1 MVVGSSFFVVSGNT
15 GPTGAVGLSGVV
27 GTTGAIG
34 PSGTGP
40 TGTTG
45 SSIVGIT
52 LNSDKYL
59 VTTFQK
65 HDGTYETFTSTGTII
80 GPDGGTFVE
89 LRGGNTSDATV
100 RGVTVFQEKTSH
112 NTIKLRSIRATGDGS
127 VTVRNEPSLNFASG
141 SIFITY
147 NRGRFGY
154 INVTGDSGDGAEIGQ
169 LVGFT
174 GPPGPTGH
182 LVGISGATFD
192 ANASIY
198 IANNGRL
205 DFRTKNF
212 TEETKQLTYPSGG
225 IVADGS
231 VNGLTAFKATIDP
244 RDAKTFIVNAHGI
257 HGAGI
262 DRTTLTDANGGVTGW
277 VPMSFEILDVP
288 SADERKEALSFSLV
302 LYGITGSNIP
312 EERFSSNVMFPF
324 NEIPCFSGTW
334 EPDVINFYT
343 NTIDQY
349 GDDAGGS
356 NKSYMGTYVMWN
368 GSSDTTTDMY
378 ICNGFT
384 EDGSRDSR
392 GSSRSR
398 GTGLT
403 GACCDGSGNCVSTY
417 REECYGYFYGEG
429 TTCGYTGNSGLNIN
443 TCYGRGSC
451 CVEDESTGNIKCYD
465 NITANDCAELG
476 NQTGTNSLY
485 GGDDSRCTRTHCR
498 AGIKYDIG
506 ACCDG
511 SGSCVQSSFEDCID
525 RGHFFMGSGVAC
537 KTSEGFNICSGGTGS
552 CCRGN
557 GICEENVSG
566 SDCLGTGDIYA
577 GHKTTCLGIDCPDT
591 KKSAEESKECLATI
605 DGLNLSRGD
614 LYGGGI
620 VVGMFD
626 PFGSRCFGAAA
637 FGTDIKATGNNWQPL
652 MQGVTGPASGN
663 TCDYYNSKYDY
674 HGYGFT
680 GSSCL
685 EFTRLRNS
693 SPSFKKSDSYLIIS
707 AMHPIAVTGSSVL
720 TNPNDSPGATVGFH
734 WSNEGSAWGPI
745 YNYNDEYDDL
755 EDSYT
760 QNYLQYKEGF
770 WYNNGVTAGAVK
782 NIPFNTFT
790 TCRFATSRGNGHTQ
804 RLLTTPVQS
813 ANGYWRRNW
822 GLYNTIRMISANNA
836 LDRNRNDAS
845 GYYRSSD
852 FGPGITSG
860 LLTASDAVQLISSG
874 ITSGVT
880 GNVSNL
886 SDWYI
891 PSHDELSYIAS
902 SCLFDSEFNIN
913 IEIMKNGGTPFD
925 GWYWSSTGSFDVGDR
940 DIRGSTAEGVYDS
953 TTGVSAGSVAWA
965 IKFDADARKNMFKVA
980 KRNRTENTYQV
991 RPIRFIRCD
1000 GQYVTGGT
1008 GEAGNSKLWNL
1019 PTTPP
1024 A

>member
-1 MVVGSSFFVVSGNT
+1 MVIGSSFFVVSGNT
-15 GPTGAVGLSGVV
+15 GPTGAVGPSGVM
-27 GTTGAIG
+27 GATGPTGAA
-34 PSGTGP
+34 GTGP

-65 HDGTYETFTSTGTII
+65 HDGTYETFTSTGKIL

-100 RGVTVFQEKTSH
+100 AGVTVFQQKVNH

-127 VTVRNEPSLNFASG
+127 VTVRNEPSLNFAG
-141 SIFITY
+141 GKIFIGY

-154 INVTGDSGDGAEIGQ
+154 INVTGDSGEIGQ

-174 GPPGPTGH
+174 GPTGVPGATGH

-192 ANASIY
+192 DKASIY
-198 IANNGRL
+198 VANNGRL

-262 DRTTLTDANGGVTGW
+262 DRTTLTDANGGITGW
-277 VPMSFEILDVP
+277 VPMSFEILDI
-288 SADERKEALSFSLV
+288 DGRYLNDDALAFSLV

-312 EERFSSNVMFPF
+312 EERFSPNVQFPF
-324 NEIPCFSGTW
+324 GEIPCFSGTW
-334 EPDVINFYT
+334 EPDVINFYRNIDES
-343 NTIDQY
+343 NTD
-349 GDDAGGS
+349 GGQGTS
-356 NKSYMGTYVMWN
+356 FLGTYVMWN
-368 GSSDTTTDMY
+368 GSSDITTDMY
-378 ICNGFT
+378 ICNEVG
-384 EDGSRDSR
+384 EDRSRNSR

-398 GTGLT
+398 GTGST
-403 GACCDGSGNCVSTY
+403 GACCDGSGNCVSAY

-429 TTCGYTGNSGLNIN
+429 TTCGFTGNSGLNIN
-443 TCYGRGSC
+443 ICYGRGSC

-465 NITANDCAELG
+465 NVTANDCADFG
-476 NQTGTNSLY
+476 NHIGKNSLY
-485 GGDDSRCTRTHCR
+485 GGDDSRCTTTHCG
-498 AGIKYDIG
+498 AGIRYDIG

-511 SGSCVQSSFEDCID
+511 FGSCVQAPYTKCID
-525 RGHFFMGSGVAC
+525 RGHFFMGYGVSC
-537 KTSEGFNICSGGTGS
+537 KTPEGFDICSGGTGS
-552 CCRGN
+552 CCRGG
-557 GICEENVSG
+557 GICDENILA

-577 GHKTTCLGIDCPDT
+577 GHDTTCLEIDCPDT
-591 KKSAEESKECLATI
+591 KKSAEVSKECLATI
-605 DGLNLSRGD
+605 DGLDLSRGD

-620 VVGMFD
+620 VVGMFT
-626 PFGSRCFGAAA
+626 PFGERCFGATA
-637 FGTDIKATGNNWQPL
+637 FGTDIKATENNWQPL
-652 MQGVTGPASGN
+652 MRGVTGPENGN
-663 TCDYYNSKYDY
+663 TCGIYYSKYDY

-685 EFTRLRNS
+685 DFTKLTNK
-693 SPSFKKSDSYLIIS
+693 SFDYQKPDSYLIIS
-707 AMHPIAVTGSSVL
+707 ALHPIAVTGSNIL
-720 TNPNDSPGATVGFH
+720 TNPQDTAGATVGFH
-734 WSNEGSAWGPI
+734 WSNKGSAWGPI

-804 RLLTTPVQS
+804 KLLTTPVQS

-836 LDRNRNDAS
+836 LDRNRNDSS

-891 PSHDELSYIAS
+891 PSHDELAYIADK
-902 SCLFDSEFNIN
+902 CTDTIGEYNLN
-913 IEIMKNGGTPFD
+913 IEIMRNGGTPFD
-925 GWYWSSTGSFDVGDR
+925 GWYWTSTGSFDVGDR

-953 TTGVSAGSVAWA
+953 STGVSAGTVAWA
-965 IKFDADARKNMFKVA
+965 IRFDADARKNMFKVA
-980 KRNRTENTYQV
+980 KKNRTENTYQV

-1024 A
+1024 T